1 MNSATLRPENPL
13 SPAAD
18 PHALSYAGVNS
29 STAGVQT
36 GRRE

>member
-13 SPAAD
+13 SLAAA
-18 PHALSYAGVNS
+18 PHALSYAGVSS
-29 STAGVQT
+29 STRGYKR